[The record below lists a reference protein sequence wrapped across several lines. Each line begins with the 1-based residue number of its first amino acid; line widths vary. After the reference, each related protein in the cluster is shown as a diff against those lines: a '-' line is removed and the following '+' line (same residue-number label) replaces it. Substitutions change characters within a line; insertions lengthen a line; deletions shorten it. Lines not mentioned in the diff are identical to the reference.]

1 MINELSFGNEVPL
14 AGLGERH
21 FECLFHILHYG
32 GIGNLDAKAILQP
45 LALVMAVICC
55 FENAACVLDKEYL
68 YLVISFYNYVT
79 KEKGILRSFYGIS
92 KSFTFSILRN
102 PRPTRASISSRRPS
116 ALVLLRKFMKS

>member
-79 KEKGILRSFYGIS
+79 KGKRDIALFLRHFKEFHIFNIK
-92 KSFTFSILRN
+92 KS
-102 PRPTRASISSRRPS
+102 A
-116 ALVLLRKFMKS
+116 AD